1 MMLNIHSEDQEIS
14 FLDILQVLVDNL
26 KLLVIGPLVAG
37 LLALGFSYTIVPSFT
52 STAKILSPQQPAS
65 AANLIQSL
73 GLVGGGS
80 GIKNPTEQYVSFL
93 RSRNLQEP
101 LIERFKLL
109 NRYKLDSIEDACNL
123 LDRRIKI
130 TTGKDGI
137 IRIEASDFDP
147 TFAAQLANGHVEE
160 LSNLLNRIAVTESQ
174 QRRLFF
180 ENQLAITK
188 ANFLKAEKL
197 LKSSGISSDLLKL
210 TPMSALENISRL
222 QSAIMANEIKLAT
235 MQRNMTDS
243 APEYK
248 AVQAELIALRM
259 QISRVEKEQ
268 PLSLASNDEFT
279 SRFREYK
286 SQEALVDYFSK
297 QYDIARIDESR
308 EGGVVQILDVA
319 KPPKRKTSP
328 QKMNI
333 AIITSIITG
342 FILLIYIFMINIYRN
357 AKLDDEFTSKI
368 ASINESF
375 SRLMGRRS

>member
-1 MMLNIHSEDQEIS
+1 MMLNIPSEDQEIS

-37 LLALGFSYTIVPSFT
+37 LLALGYSYTIVPTFT
-52 STAKILSPQQPAS
+52 STTKILSPQQPAS

-73 GLVGGGS
+73 GLMGGGS
-80 GIKNPTEQYVSFL
+80 GVKNPTEQYVSFL

-109 NRYKLDSIEDACNL
+109 DRYKLDSIEDACNL

-147 TFAAQLANGHVEE
+147 VFAAQLANGHVEE

-188 ANFLKAEKL
+188 SNFLKAEKL

-222 QSAIMANEIKLAT
+222 QSNIMANEIKLAT

-279 SRFREYK
+279 SRLREYK
-286 SQEALVDYFSK
+286 SQEALIDYFSK
-297 QYDIARIDESR
+297 QYDMARIDESR
-308 EGGVVQILDVA
+308 EGATVQILDAA

-333 AIITSIITG
+333 AIIASIITG
-342 FILLIYIFMINIYRN
+342 FILLIYIFMINIYRR
-357 AKLDDEFTSKI
+357 AKLDDEFAAKI

-375 SRLMGRRS
+375 FRLIGRHS